1 MSKKEKKKGKKRTP
15 GPNVKRGLVIKAT
28 GKYYTVKIGDQKH
41 KCIIRGKLRLED
53 FDTTS
58 PVVVG
63 DYVFVEINEQKKA
76 CIIVDIDER
85 ERCIVR
91 RSQKWS
97 KQKQYL
103 ACNIDQAILVVTLI
117 FPETPL
123 EFIDR
128 FLVAATAYDIPAK
141 LVFNKI
147 DLYTDELMD
156 YLHELMEMYE
166 KIGYET
172 LAVSALEK
180 INLDKFKLMLKDKI
194 SVLAGNSGVGKS
206 SLINAIDPNIKLKT
220 REISYKHLTGRH
232 TTTFAQMYELQF
244 GGYIID
250 TPGIRAFGLAGLTKQ
265 DIAHNFP
272 EMFKYLDKCKYYNCL
287 HLDEPG
293 CAVKQAVERGEI
305 PWSRY
310 KSYVDIMT
318 GDDNK
323 YRLEP

>member
-1 MSKKEKKKGKKRTP
+1 MSKKEKKKGKKP
-15 GPNVKRGLVIKAT
+15 SYGENVKRGLVVKAT
-28 GKYYTVKIGDQKH
+28 GKFYTVKVDNEKY
-41 KCIIRGKLRLED
+41 KCTIRGKLRLKD

-63 DYVFVEINEQKKA
+63 DYVFIEFNEEKRA
-76 CIIVDIDER
+76 CSIIDIDQR
-85 ERCIVR
+85 EHCIVR

-128 FLVAATAYDIPAK
+128 FLVASSAYDIPAK

-147 DLYTDELMD
+147 DLYTDELME
-156 YLHELMEMYE
+156 YLEEIMRMYE
-166 KIGYET
+166 EIGYET

-180 INLDKFKLMLKDKI
+180 INLDQFKQMLKGKI

-206 SLINAIDPNIKLKT
+206 SLVNAIDPNIKLKT
-220 REISYKHLTGRH
+220 KDISYKHLTGRH

-244 GGYIID
+244 GGYLID

-272 EMFKYLDKCKYYNCL
+272 EMFKYQGKCKYYNCL

-293 CAVKQAVERGEI
+293 CAVKEAVERGEI

-318 GDDNK
+318 GDDSK